1 MPQIS
6 DIIKGGMILAGA
18 SFVMWLIFIKPNTY
32 DWQAAGQTQG
42 TVKTLMS
49 NSKVIGK
56 PVINAVVTLE
66 NGRQTVVAVPLKSDV
81 RKGDK
86 VVLLVQQ
93 DADNNARKRYEF
105 FKEAP

>member
-1 MPQIS
+1 
-6 DIIKGGMILAGA
+6 MIGRR
-18 SFVMWLIFIKPNTY
+18 
-32 DWQAAGQTQG
+32 QA
-42 TVKTLMS
+42 KRKERLKLLMS

-81 RKGDK
+81 RKGDN